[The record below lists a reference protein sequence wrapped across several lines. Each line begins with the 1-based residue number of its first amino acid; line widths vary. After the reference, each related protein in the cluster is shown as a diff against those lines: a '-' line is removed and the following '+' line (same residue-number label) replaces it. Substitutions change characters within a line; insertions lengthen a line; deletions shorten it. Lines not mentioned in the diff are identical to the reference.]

1 MPGNRHPLFRR
12 PSIALASVAV
22 LALTVAACGDDDDAA
37 GDTTPAADDTTPAAD
52 DTTAG
57 TPAGSDTSG
66 ATDTT
71 AAGEPTGGDGLQVL
85 FGSSGDAETNAIIAS
100 AERFTEATGTP
111 VEVIPAQ
118 DLVQQLTQAFA
129 GGEPP
134 DVFYLSPEQ
143 TRTFKDSL
151 FPYGD
156 QIDDID
162 DFYPA
167 LVESYT
173 VDDQLYCVP
182 KDFSNLALVIN
193 NTMWEAA
200 GLTEDDIPTTWDELT
215 AVSTE
220 LTTGEQTGLVFGGEI
235 ERVGAFLRQAGGWIV
250 NEEQTEAT
258 AESDE
263 NREALTYVQDNV
275 LAGNFQFARQ
285 VEAGWGGEAL
295 GTGKGAMTIEG
306 PWIVGALQND
316 FPDIEWMAAELPEG
330 PAGPGTLTF
339 SNCWGIAADGDTANA
354 VELVRHFASPEEQQS
369 FTEAFGVNP
378 SRVSLEEWNAEAQPE
393 KAAFNAGIEY
403 AQGPVALPGF
413 ASVVADLNAQLESLG
428 SGAATPDEVLE
439 RLQQT
444 TEEVIADQ
452 GS

>member
-1 MPGNRHPLFRR
+1 MTRQREPPLVRTRR
-12 PSIALASVAV
+12 ARP
-22 LALTVAACGDDDDAA
+22 
-37 GDTTPAADDTTPAAD
+37 TP
-52 DTTAG
+52 
-57 TPAGSDTSG
+57 
-66 ATDTT
+66 T

-250 NEEQTEAT
+250 NEDQTEAT